1 MKNLLRPAL
10 AALAA
15 LALAG
20 CITYDES
27 GRAMLGVP
35 NRQSPP
41 RQTSPRQVEETRRE
55 ARLVDL
61 DGAVRRLETEFDGMG
76 ASINTVSQ
84 KAEAAERQASSQSA
98 DLAALKAEIA
108 ALRRDLD
115 EQRAALAAIPASFG
129 KLLEENNRA
138 LAADVDARVKAA
150 SAAAAQAAAS
160 ARRTSGSSGSSRAS
174 SSGKF
179 YEHEVAPGQ
188 SLSVIAREYGVSMQ
202 EIMDENGLKDASLIR
217 VGQKLLIPVK

>member
-1 MKNLLRPAL
+1 M
-10 AALAA
+10 
-15 LALAG
+15 
-20 CITYDES
+20 
-27 GRAMLGVP
+27 
-35 NRQSPP
+35 
-41 RQTSPRQVEETRRE
+41 
-55 ARLVDL
+55 
-61 DGAVRRLETEFDGMG
+61 
-76 ASINTVSQ
+76 SQ

-160 ARRTSGSSGSSRAS
+160 ARRTSGSSGSSGSSRAS

>member
-76 ASINTVSQ
+76 VSINTVSQ

-160 ARRTSGSSGSSRAS
+160 ARRTSGTSGSSRAS